1 MKHYCPECFHKK
13 FVVNSNGNGNMLRI
27 GIANGSQ
34 PNTVQTPR
42 IITSQNLYLDNAL
55 SALIYKTVP
64 GLYQR
69 EIGNVKRF
77 YAKKD
82 EHLKNLNLEPHQCS
96 TFERILF
103 QSGESAVPEEE
114 PVYVSP
120 DEPIR

>member
-1 MKHYCPECFHKK
+1 
-13 FVVNSNGNGNMLRI
+13 MLRI

-42 IITSQNLYLDNAL
+42 IITSQNLHIDHAL

-69 EIGNVKRF
+69 EIGNVQKF
-77 YAKKD
+77 YDQKSD
-82 EHLKNLNLEPHQCS
+82 DLKPNTVEAHQCS
-96 TFERILF
+96 SFERILF
-103 QSGESAVPEEE
+103 QNKENEKVVEEE
-114 PVYVSP
+114 PVYVSA